1 MLCGAHN
8 LPLFRL
14 TCGAVIAMLKV
25 HTLLIGE
32 WLMPTDITNQANS
45 AAANVVALLNRW
57 AFVFVIYASVI
68 LVLGAIVSIVFLE
81 YSGDRIDTILYSRGY
96 YFIIIA
102 LCLVVIMFF
111 IGMLAQIILIQQHL
125 AAIRFRFELKD
136 KLEERAKNRE
146 QSR

>member
-1 MLCGAHN
+1 
-8 LPLFRL
+8 
-14 TCGAVIAMLKV
+14 
-25 HTLLIGE
+25 
-32 WLMPTDITNQANS
+32 MPTDITNQANS